1 MATAKK
7 ETTKKTTK
15 KATSKKAT
23 PKEVI
28 EEVATSI
35 IENTEVEKA
44 EVRQEILDKIKFDEA
59 VLENLKKEDE
69 IKKQEPIMET
79 CSEPEYTPTVEEVDK
94 AIEGFETMNG
104 DPNVLT
110 PIEEPKVVDLT
121 DKTFD
126 EAKKVLGNAEQMT
139 IYKANK
145 EVIEAVVKEKTSI
158 EEINE
163 KAFKDTFKELN
174 NNKRTRLDSAF
185 GYSWNGMEMD
195 Y

>member
-1 MATAKK
+1 MAKK

-23 PKEVI
+23 QKEVI

-44 EVRQEILDKIKFDEA
+44 EVRQEILDKIKFDNA

-79 CSEPEYTPTVEEVDK
+79 CSEPEYMPTVEEVEK
-94 AIEGFETMNG
+94 HIEGFETMNG
-104 DPNVLT
+104 DPAVIS
-110 PIEEPKVVDLT
+110 PKEEETVKVT
-121 DKTFD
+121 
-126 EAKKVLGNAEQMT
+126 
-139 IYKANK
+139 
-145 EVIEAVVKEKTSI
+145 
-158 EEINE
+158 EINE
-163 KAFKDTFKELN
+163 EAIKQTFKGLN
-174 NNKRTRLDSAF
+174 NHKNKINRSF

-195 Y
+195 F

>member
-1 MATAKK
+1 MATKK
-7 ETTKKTTK
+7 ENTKKTTK

-94 AIEGFETMNG
+94 AIEVFETMNG
-104 DPNVLT
+104 DPAVVIPSNE
-110 PIEEPKVVDLT
+110 IELNKDLT
-121 DKTFD
+121 L
-126 EAKKVLGNAEQMT
+126 E
-139 IYKANK
+139 
-145 EVIEAVVKEKTSI
+145 IEK
-158 EEINE
+158 
-163 KAFKDTFKELN
+163 KAFRDTFKGLN
-174 NNKRTRLDSAF
+174 NNKKTRLDRTF